1 MTRLRFIAI
10 LLFPFSA
17 IGCSNMHHVPDWQL
31 VLNTS
36 GPVAVDVDS
45 FSGDITI
52 TADRTSVDTII
63 NFHRS
68 SSRESDQNN
77 LYRFISYTAETR
89 PTEIGQEVVV
99 KATAIHNE
107 LDLLRVDIAITTNS
121 VENVNLRTR
130 NGSVTLLGVGG
141 KLDVRTADGDIHV
154 STNEPMT
161 KPVLLENH
169 RGNIV
174 YRVSQEA
181 TGIVEVSAIGG
192 RAGFDA
198 LLGNTTL
205 LPGSTTGFLNA
216 TLNDGRN
223 EVVLRTVD
231 GDAVVEVVENP
242 MIKRHNWNLDW
253 LPF

>member
-1 MTRLRFIAI
+1 MQ
-10 LLFPFSA
+10 
-17 IGCSNMHHVPDWQL
+17 HVPDWQL

-52 TADRTSVDTII
+52 TADQSCVDTTVT
-63 NFHRS
+63 FQRS
-68 SSRESDQNN
+68 SLRESEQDD
-77 LYRFISYTAETR
+77 LYRLISYTAQTQ
-89 PTEIGQEVVV
+89 PTEIGQKVVV
-99 KATAIHNE
+99 KAIATENE

-121 VENVNLRTR
+121 VEDVHLRTR
-130 NGSVTLLGVGG
+130 NGDVTMLGVGG
-141 KLDVRTADGDIHV
+141 KLDVRTADGNILV

-192 RAGFDA
+192 RARFDA

-231 GDAVVEVVENP
+231 GDAAVEVVENP
-242 MIKRHNWNLDW
+242 MVKRHNWNFDW